1 MFSVRP
7 YAPGDEAGIRSVLEA
22 ALAVDRYPGVTAA
35 DIERR
40 IPRLAADPTGIAV
53 ALEDD
58 RIVGLAQPRGDDL
71 TVHPDHRRRG
81 HGRAL
86 VAAGRDV
93 VRAQGL
99 DELRLYVPAHLPAS
113 VAFAEALGFRYRSSL
128 WLFELE
134 PGHAVPPPRFA
145 PTVAVRPLRRD
156 EDLDRYVAF
165 MNEAFRGHPSPM
177 SWTVGQISHVHE
189 LPDFDPTLILLA
201 AEATD
206 PDRLVGFAVLETNPA
221 PAGESGETGETRK
234 TRKTGGSTGSVG
246 LVGVVPTWRG
256 RGLGR
261 ELLRWAVGELRRREI
276 ERIDLSV
283 EAENEAATQLYRNHG
298 FRPAV
303 EWPHWVVPA
312 R

>member
-1 MFSVRP
+1 MSSVRL
-7 YAPGDEAGIRSVLEA
+7 YAPGDEAGIRAVLEA
-22 ALAVDRYPGVTAA
+22 ALAVDSYPGITAT

-58 RIVGLAQPRGDDL
+58 RIVGLVQPRGDDL
-71 TVHPDHRRRG
+71 TVHPAHRRRG

-99 DELRLYVPAHLPAS
+99 DELRLYVPADLPGS

-128 WLFELE
+128 WLFELA
-134 PGHAVPPPRFA
+134 PGQPVPQPRFA
-145 PTVAVRPLRRD
+145 PSVAVRPLARD
-156 EDLDRYVAF
+156 EDLERYVAF

-177 SWTVGQISHVHE
+177 SWTVGQIRHVHD
-189 LPDFDPTLILLA
+189 LPDFDPSTILLA
-201 AEATD
+201 ADATE

-221 PAGESGETGETRK
+221 SADEAGVP
-234 TRKTGGSTGSVG
+234 TGSVG
-246 LVGVVPTWRG
+246 LVGVVPAWRG

-261 ELLRWAVGELRRREI
+261 ELLRWAVGELRRRGI

-283 EAENEAATQLYRNHG
+283 EAENEAATRLYRAHG

>member
-1 MFSVRP
+1 VSSVRL
-7 YAPGDEAGIRSVLEA
+7 YAPGDEAGIRAVLEA
-22 ALAVDRYPGVTAA
+22 ALAVDGYPGVTAG
-35 DIERR
+35 DIDRR
-40 IPRLAADPTGIAV
+40 IPRLAADPTGVAV

-58 RIVGLAQPRGDDL
+58 RIVGLVQPRGDDL

-93 VRAQGL
+93 VRAQDLG
-99 DELRLYVPAHLPAS
+99 ELRLYVPPHLPAS

-134 PGHAVPPPRFA
+134 PDHAVPLPRFA

-177 SWTVGQISHVHE
+177 SWTVGQIRHVHE
-189 LPDFDPTLILLA
+189 LPDFDPTLIHLA
-201 AEATD
+201 ADATD

-221 PAGESGETGETRK
+221 LAGEP
-234 TRKTGGSTGSVG
+234 GGPTGSVG
-246 LVGVVPTWRG
+246 LVGVVPAWRG
-256 RGLGR
+256 KGLGR
-261 ELLRWAVGELRRREI
+261 ELLRWSVGELRRRGI

-283 EAENEAATQLYRNHG
+283 EAENATATRLYRAHG